1 MEMHTNHNSPVPWVP
16 GMQRTSILKVK
27 CDIFCVGF
35 GLIWIDLGSLT
46 SDET

>member
-1 MEMHTNHNSPVPWVP
+1 MGTRNAANFNTE
-16 GMQRTSILKVK
+16 GKIRYIL
-27 CDIFCVGF
+27 VGF